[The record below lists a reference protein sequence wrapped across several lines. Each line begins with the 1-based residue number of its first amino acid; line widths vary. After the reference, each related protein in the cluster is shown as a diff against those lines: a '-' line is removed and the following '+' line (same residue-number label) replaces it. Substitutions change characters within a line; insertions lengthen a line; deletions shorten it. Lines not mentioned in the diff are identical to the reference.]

1 MNESLQTDR
10 SSCVAADSDEV
21 CSSKFCL
28 QLESSTDIAVGKLNG
43 YMVVGWWGASGW
55 HYMIVVIVI
64 SGA

>member
-1 MNESLQTDR
+1 M
-10 SSCVAADSDEV
+10 AADSDEV

-64 SGA
+64 SGAH